1 METQDIK
8 IESPNVVKISAGD
21 KIQSIAS
28 ILGVTGSNQV
38 DTLKNINNQLET
50 LIKNLPQNYLDKAL
64 WHSNLDKSQT
74 SALEEINNALQHEY
88 KGRKEVLLKRFEA
101 SAQTF
106 LWSPSLTPEESK
118 DMQNKV
124 NEILSDNV
132 PLGLPEFS
140 VYDILVAKE
149 DILSRAEGTTSKSV
163 SGQRLKAFVM
173 ESKPPDRGGRV
184 ETSKKTVDVMP
195 TFEDRKG
202 EAHDPGKFQNTTQS
216 AQPSSSSSSR
226 GGRRGGRVQGNWS
239 EKGGNSEDSTSSED
253 DSGKGRGRG
262 GGRGGRGR
270 GGGRGGGGRGG
281 EKRGASR
288 GRN

>member
-1 METQDIK
+1 
-8 IESPNVVKISAGD
+8 
-21 KIQSIAS
+21 
-28 ILGVTGSNQV
+28 
-38 DTLKNINNQLET
+38 
-50 LIKNLPQNYLDKAL
+50 
-64 WHSNLDKSQT
+64 
-74 SALEEINNALQHEY
+74 
-88 KGRKEVLLKRFEA
+88 
-101 SAQTF
+101 
-106 LWSPSLTPEESK
+106 
-118 DMQNKV
+118 MQNKV